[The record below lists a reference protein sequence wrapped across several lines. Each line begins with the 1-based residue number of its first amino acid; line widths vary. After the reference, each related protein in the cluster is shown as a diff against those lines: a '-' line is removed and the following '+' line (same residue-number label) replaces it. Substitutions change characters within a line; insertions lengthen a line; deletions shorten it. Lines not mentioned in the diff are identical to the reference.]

1 MAVEEEK
8 AGEAM
13 APIQESR
20 RTLRDAGA
28 RQHVVKMSR
37 QFFQHDSSNRRW
49 SRGWWSLEAI
59 DSQ

>member
-20 RTLRDAGA
+20 RTFRDARA

-37 QFFQHDSSNRRW
+37 QFFQHDLKQPEVVEGMVVFGSN
-49 SRGWWSLEAI
+49 
-59 DSQ
+59 